1 MPHDQH
7 HAALHGDANLKERN
21 ITNKAASV
29 RQKLLNLSR
38 ERGEDFGYLLSRY
51 GTERLLFRLS
61 QSQYVDKFILKG
73 AVLFQLWSEQPHRPT
88 RDVDLLGY
96 GEASTERITAI
107 LTELC
112 ELEVEDDGLVFDTS
126 SIKAETIKEDD
137 EYEGIRV
144 KLLANLDNARIS
156 LQIDIGFGDAI
167 HPEPEEIAYPTLL
180 DHTAPQLKS
189 YPRETVVAEKFQA
202 MVMLGMANSRMKDF
216 FDLWTLAK
224 EYEFDGSVLAK
235 AIQATFDRRE
245 TAVPETTPLALT
257 AEFAENDAK
266 VKQWS
271 AFLLRGNVQSPQL
284 SLGEVVA
291 LLRDFLMPPS
301 TAISSREE
309 FLRRWLLGGPWF
321 TEE

>member
-1 MPHDQH
+1 MTD
-7 HAALHGDANLKERN
+7 RN
-21 ITNKAASV
+21 ITNTAASV

-38 ERGEDFGYLLSRY
+38 ERSEDFGYLLSRY
-51 GTERLLFRLS
+51 GTERLLFRIS

-96 GEASTERITAI
+96 GEPSPERITVI

-126 SIKAETIKEDD
+126 SITAEAIKEDD
-137 EYEGIRV
+137 EYEGIRA
-144 KLLANLDNARIS
+144 KLLAHLDNARIS

-167 HPEPEEIAYPTLL
+167 HPHPEEIAYPTLL
-180 DHTAPQLKS
+180 DQTAPRLKS

-216 FDLWTLAK
+216 FDLWTLAND
-224 EYEFDGSVLAK
+224 YAFDGSVLAE
-235 AIQATFDRRE
+235 AIRTTFERRE
-245 TAVPETTPLALT
+245 TAVPETAPLGLT
-257 AEFAENDAK
+257 DEFTENDAK
-266 VKQWS
+266 LKQWS
-271 AFLLRGNVQSPQL
+271 AFLLRGNVQAPQL
-284 SLGEVVA
+284 SLGDVVA
-291 LLRDFLMPPS
+291 LLRDFLIPPS

-309 FLRRWLLGGPWF
+309 FLQRWVPKGPWSRSNSLNQNKV
-321 TEE
+321 